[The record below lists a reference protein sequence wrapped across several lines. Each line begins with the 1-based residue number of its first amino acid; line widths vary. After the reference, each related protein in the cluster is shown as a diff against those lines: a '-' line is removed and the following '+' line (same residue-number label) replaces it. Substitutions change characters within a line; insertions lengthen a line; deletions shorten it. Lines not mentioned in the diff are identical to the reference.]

1 MGART
6 WLTGLVIKALASDRA
21 ICIVLMLARS
31 LVTFVGMSVV
41 IVASVAK
48 TNHVRH
54 VHHHLVITVTVRVTR
69 VSVMH
74 ATTQQC
80 VKHYG
85 GHRRVGEELVKHG
98 RFVGIRTIGVLRLI
112 VAVFLSAFSIEGYTE
127 IFSGQVMH
135 ESCQLKIDC
144 ESLRNIV
151 KPTSDKFSKRCQSD
165 LDTVPP

>member
-48 TNHVRH
+48 PHHVRNA
-54 VHHHLVITVTVRVTR
+54 HHHLVNVVAVRVIC
-69 VSVMH
+69 VSMMH

-80 VKHYG
+80 VEHYG
-85 GHRRVGEELVKHG
+85 GHRRVGDEFVKHG
-98 RFVGIRTIGVLRLI
+98 RFVKTRATGVVGLV
-112 VAVFLSAFSIEGYTE
+112 VAVFLSVQLRSVYIE
-127 IFSGQVMH
+127 M
-135 ESCQLKIDC
+135 
-144 ESLRNIV
+144 
-151 KPTSDKFSKRCQSD
+151 
-165 LDTVPP
+165 